1 MSSAKD
7 IKIESLD
14 HLKRISSKNSIE
26 CYIRLGSCFR
36 SSKLVLFT
44 DPGWWVLHE
53 VDDTEMEYESDEHL
67 MDTHI
72 GEAIEKGAMYAYV
85 FEPLTKEKMDNL
97 VAEVVERASRLDAE
111 PMEQA

>member
-26 CYIRLGSCFR
+26 CYIILGSCFR
-36 SSKLVLFT
+36 SSKMVLFM

-53 VDDTEMEYESDEHL
+53 IDDTEMDYENDEHL

-85 FEPLTKEKMDNL
+85 YNYMSEEDVSKLTATQPDP
-97 VAEVVERASRLDAE
+97 VEQRA
-111 PMEQA
+111 